1 MPRASLSIY
10 VHWPFCKIKCPYC
23 DFNSY
28 KRESVDQTQWMEAYL
43 RALELWF
50 SRLDQR
56 KIGSIFFG
64 GGTPSLLDPKLVELL
79 LQKINKLWG
88 INNNDCEISIEA
100 NPNSV
105 SELKFKRFKEIGI
118 NRVSIGMQSLNNRD
132 LKLLGRDHNKDQA
145 LEAVEIVRK
154 WFKNFNLD
162 FIYGR
167 QYQNT
172 NMWEDELSKII
183 SLEAPH
189 LSLYQLTIEENTNFY
204 KLFQRELLKG
214 LPTTKIA
221 AEMYDITKRLCE
233 NGTYKQYETSNFAR
247 KGFRCKHNLSYWKY
261 NDYIG
266 VGPGAHGRIKIS
278 GKRYATEEEV
288 NPDIW
293 LKKTVASTS
302 STPKITPLDN
312 RVVFEEKLIMNLRIS
327 EKIPISIFDREKLQP
342 VVMNLKENNLIRL
355 KHNKIIMRKRGTK
368 MLDYITRSL
377 LECF

>member
-10 VHWPFCKIKCPYC
+10 IHWPFCRIKCPYC

-28 KRESVDQTQWMEAYL
+28 KRKSVDQAQWMEAYL

-50 SRLDQR
+50 SRLDKR
-56 KIGSIFFG
+56 KIDSIFFG
-64 GGTPSLLDPKLVELL
+64 GGTPSLLDAKFVEFS
-79 LQKINKLWG
+79 LQKINNLWG
-88 INNNDCEISIEA
+88 INNDCEISIEA
-100 NPNSV
+100 NPNSI
-105 SELKFKRFKEIGI
+105 SEGKFKRLKEIGI
-118 NRVSIGMQSLNNRD
+118 NRVSVGVQSLTNKD
-132 LKLLGRDHNKDQA
+132 LKVLGRDHNKDQA

-167 QYQNT
+167 QYQST
-172 NMWEDELSKII
+172 DMWEDELSQII

-189 LSLYQLTIEENTNFY
+189 LSLYQLTIEENTSFY
-204 KLFQRELLKG
+204 KLFKRDLLKG

-221 AEMYDITKRLCE
+221 DEMYDITKRICE
-233 NGTYKQYETSNFAR
+233 NGDYKQYETSNYAR

-278 GKRYATEEEV
+278 GKRYATEEEI

-293 LKKTVASTS
+293 LEKTVASTS
-302 STPKITPLDN
+302 RTPKITPLEN

-327 EKIPISIFDREKLQP
+327 EKIPVSMFDHDKLQP
-342 VVMNLKENNLIRL
+342 VVMNLKDNNLIKL
-355 KHNKIIMRKRGTK
+355 KDNKIVMRRRGTK

>member
-1 MPRASLSIY
+1 MPRSSLSIY
-10 VHWPFCKIKCPYC
+10 IHWPFCKIKCPYC

-28 KRESVDQTQWMEAYL
+28 KRKSVDQNQWVEAYL

-50 SRLDQR
+50 SRLDKR
-56 KIGSIFFG
+56 KIDSIFFG
-64 GGTPSLLDPKLVELL
+64 GGTPSLLDRKFLELS

-88 INNNDCEISIEA
+88 INKDCEISIEA
-100 NPNSV
+100 NPNSI
-105 SELKFKRFKEIGI
+105 SEVKFKRLKEIGI
-118 NRVSIGMQSLNNRD
+118 NRVSVGVQSLNSKD
-132 LKLLGRDHNKDQA
+132 LKVLGRDHNKDQA

-167 QYQNT
+167 QYQSAS
-172 NMWEDELSKII
+172 MWEDELSQIT

-204 KLFQRELLKG
+204 KLFKRDLLKG
-214 LPTTKIA
+214 LPTIEIA
-221 AEMYDITKRLCE
+221 AEMYDTTKRLCE
-233 NGTYKQYETSNFAR
+233 NGGYKQYETSNYAR

-278 GKRYATEEEV
+278 GKRYATEEEK

-302 STPKITPLDN
+302 ITPKMIHLDN

-327 EKIPISIFDREKLQP
+327 KKIPISMFDHEKLQP

-355 KHNKIIMRKRGTK
+355 KDNKIIMRKRGKK

-377 LECF
+377 MECF

>member
-10 VHWPFCKIKCPYC
+10 IHWPFCKIKCPYC

-50 SRLDQR
+50 SRLDKR
-56 KIGSIFFG
+56 KIDSIFFG
-64 GGTPSLLDPKLVELL
+64 GGTPSLLDPKFVEFS

-88 INNNDCEISIEA
+88 INNDCEISIEA

-105 SELKFKRFKEIGI
+105 SEVKFKRLKEIGI
-118 NRVSIGMQSLNNRD
+118 NRVSVGMQSLNNKD
-132 LKLLGRDHNKDQA
+132 LKVLGRDHNKDQA
-145 LEAVEIVRK
+145 LKAVEIVRK

-167 QYQNT
+167 QYQST
-172 NMWEDELSKII
+172 NMWEDELSQII

-189 LSLYQLTIEENTNFY
+189 LSLYQLTIEENTSFY
-204 KLFQRELLKG
+204 KLFKRDLLKG

-233 NGTYKQYETSNFAR
+233 DGTYKQYETSNFAR
-247 KGFRCKHNLSYWKY
+247 KGFKCKHNLSYWKY

-278 GKRYATEEEV
+278 GKRYATEEEI

-327 EKIPISIFDREKLQP
+327 EKIPISMFDHEKLQP
-342 VVMNLKENNLIRL
+342 VVMNLKENNLIKL
-355 KHNKIIMRKRGTK
+355 KDNKIIMRKRGAK

-377 LECF
+377 MECF

>member
-10 VHWPFCKIKCPYC
+10 IHWPFCKIKCPYC

-43 RALELWF
+43 RAFELWF

-64 GGTPSLLDPKLVELL
+64 GGTPSLLDPKFVELS

-88 INNNDCEISIEA
+88 INNDCEISIEA

-118 NRVSIGMQSLNNRD
+118 NRVSVGMQSLNNRD

-145 LEAVEIVRK
+145 LKAVEIVRK

-172 NMWEDELSKII
+172 NMWEDELSQII

-189 LSLYQLTIEENTNFY
+189 LSLYQLTIEENTSFY
-204 KLFQRELLKG
+204 KLFKRELLKG

-233 NGTYKQYETSNFAR
+233 DGTYKQYETSNFAR
-247 KGFRCKHNLSYWKY
+247 RGFRCKHNLSYWKY

-278 GKRYATEEEV
+278 GKRFATEEEK

-302 STPKITPLDN
+302 STPKTIPLDN

-327 EKIPISIFDREKLQP
+327 KKIPTSMFDYEKLQP
-342 VVMNLKENNLIRL
+342 VVMNLKENNLIKVKDNR
-355 KHNKIIMRKRGTK
+355 IIMRKRGTK

-377 LECF
+377 IECF

>member
-1 MPRASLSIY
+1 MPTPSLSIY
-10 VHWPFCKIKCPYC
+10 IHWPFCKIKCPYC

-28 KRESVDQTQWMEAYL
+28 RREAVDQTQWVEAYL
-43 RALELWF
+43 KALELWF
-50 SRLDQR
+50 SRLDKR

-64 GGTPSLLDPKLVELL
+64 GGTPSLLDPNFVEFS

-88 INNNDCEISIEA
+88 INNDCEISLEA
-100 NPNSV
+100 NPNSI
-105 SELKFKRFKEIGI
+105 SEVKFKRLKEIGI
-118 NRVSIGMQSLNNRD
+118 NRVSVGVQSLSNKD
-132 LKLLGRDHNKDQA
+132 LKSLGRDHSKDQA

-167 QYQNT
+167 QCQST
-172 NMWEDELSKII
+172 NMWENELSQII

-204 KLFQRELLKG
+204 KLFKRDLLKG
-214 LPTTKIA
+214 LPTKKIA

-233 NGTYKQYETSNFAR
+233 DGTYKQYETSNFAR

-278 GKRYATEEEV
+278 GKRYATEEEI

-293 LKKTVASTS
+293 LKNTVASTS
-302 STPKITPLDN
+302 STPKIIPLDN

-327 EKIPISIFDREKLQP
+327 KKIPISMFDHEKLQP
-342 VVMNLKENNLIRL
+342 VVMNLKENNLIEL
-355 KHNKIIMRKRGTK
+355 KDNKIIMKKRGTK

-377 LECF
+377 MECF

>member
-10 VHWPFCKIKCPYC
+10 IHWPFCKIKCPYC

-28 KRESVDQTQWMEAYL
+28 KRESVDQTQWIEAYL

-64 GGTPSLLDPKLVELL
+64 GGTPSLLDPKFVELS

-88 INNNDCEISIEA
+88 INNDCEISIEA

-118 NRVSIGMQSLNNRD
+118 NRVSVGMQSLNNRD

-145 LEAVEIVRK
+145 LKAVEIVRK

-167 QYQNT
+167 QYQDT
-172 NMWEDELSKII
+172 NMWEDELSQII

-189 LSLYQLTIEENTNFY
+189 LSLYQLTIEENTSFH
-204 KLFQRELLKG
+204 KLFKRDLLKG

-221 AEMYDITKRLCE
+221 AEMYDTTKRFCE
-233 NGTYKQYETSNFAR
+233 NGDYKQYEISNYAR

-261 NDYIG
+261 SDYIG
-266 VGPGAHGRIKIS
+266 VGPGAHGRIKKS
-278 GKRYATEEEV
+278 GKIYATEEEM

-293 LKKTVASTS
+293 LKKTVDSAL
-302 STPKITPLDN
+302 STPKITPLEN

-327 EKIPISIFDREKLQP
+327 EKIPISMFDHEKLQP
-342 VVMNLKENNLIRL
+342 VVMNLKQNNLIRL
-355 KHNKIIMRKRGTK
+355 KDNKIIMRKRGTK

-377 LECF
+377 MECF

>member
-10 VHWPFCKIKCPYC
+10 IHWPFCKIKCPYC

-64 GGTPSLLDPKLVELL
+64 GGTPSLLDPKFVELS

-88 INNNDCEISIEA
+88 INNDCEISIEA

-118 NRVSIGMQSLNNRD
+118 NRVSVGMQSLNNRD

-145 LEAVEIVRK
+145 LKAVEIVRK

-189 LSLYQLTIEENTNFY
+189 LSLYQLTIEENTSFY
-204 KLFQRELLKG
+204 KLFKRELLKG

-233 NGTYKQYETSNFAR
+233 DGTYKQYETSNFAR
-247 KGFRCKHNLSYWKY
+247 RGFRCKHNLSYWKY

-278 GKRYATEEEV
+278 GKRFATEEEK

-302 STPKITPLDN
+302 STPKTIPLDN

-327 EKIPISIFDREKLQP
+327 KKIPTSMFDHEKLQP
-342 VVMNLKENNLIRL
+342 VVMNLKENNLIKVKDNR
-355 KHNKIIMRKRGTK
+355 IIMRKRGTK

-377 LECF
+377 MECF

>member
-1 MPRASLSIY
+1 MPRPSLSIY
-10 VHWPFCKIKCPYC
+10 IHWPFCKIKCPYC

-28 KRESVDQTQWMEAYL
+28 RRESVDQTQWVEAYL
-43 RALELWF
+43 RALELWS
-50 SRLDQR
+50 SRLDKR

-64 GGTPSLLDPKLVELL
+64 GGTPSLLDAKFVECSLK
-79 LQKINKLWG
+79 KINKLWG
-88 INNNDCEISIEA
+88 INNNCEISIEA
-100 NPNSV
+100 NPNSI

-118 NRVSIGMQSLNNRD
+118 NRVSVGVQSLTNKD
-132 LKLLGRDHNKDQA
+132 LKSLGRDHSKDQA
-145 LEAVEIVRK
+145 LEAVEIIRK

-167 QYQNT
+167 QYQSA
-172 NMWEDELSKII
+172 NMWEDELSQII
-183 SLEAPH
+183 SLQAPH
-189 LSLYQLTIEENTNFY
+189 LSLYQLTIEENTSFY
-204 KLFQRELLKG
+204 KLFKRDLLKG

-233 NGTYKQYETSNFAR
+233 DGSYKQYETSNFAR

-266 VGPGAHGRIKIS
+266 VGPGAHGRVKIS
-278 GKRYATEEEV
+278 GKRYATEEEI

-293 LKKTVASTS
+293 LKNTVASTS
-302 STPKITPLDN
+302 STPKIIPLHN

-327 EKIPISIFDREKLQP
+327 KKIPISMFDNEKLQP
-342 VVMNLKENNLIRL
+342 VVMNLKENNLIKL
-355 KHNKIIMRKRGTK
+355 KDNKIIVRKRGTK

-377 LECF
+377 MECF

>member
-1 MPRASLSIY
+1 MLKVPISIY
-10 VHWPFCKIKCPYC
+10 IHWPFCKIKCPYC

-28 KRESVDQTQWMEAYL
+28 RRKSVDQTQWVEAYL
-43 RALELWF
+43 KALELWF
-50 SRLDQR
+50 SRLDKR
-56 KIGSIFFG
+56 KIVSIFFG
-64 GGTPSLLDPKLVELL
+64 GGTPSLLDPKFVDFL
-79 LQKINKLWG
+79 LQKIDKLWG
-88 INNNDCEISIEA
+88 INSDCEITIEA

-105 SELKFKRFKEIGI
+105 SEVKFRRLKEVGI
-118 NRVSIGMQSLNNRD
+118 NRVSVGIQSLTDTD
-132 LKLLGRDHNKDQA
+132 LKRLGRDHNKDQA

-167 QYQNT
+167 QYQST
-172 NMWEDELSKII
+172 NMWDNELSQII

-189 LSLYQLTIEENTNFY
+189 LSLYQLTIEENTNYY
-204 KLFQRELLKG
+204 KLFKRDLLKG

-221 AEMYDITKRLCE
+221 SEMYDVTRQLCE
-233 NGTYKQYETSNFAR
+233 AGTYKQYETSNFAR
-247 KGFRCKHNLSYWKY
+247 KGFRCEHNLSYWRY

-278 GKRYATEEEV
+278 GKRYATEEEI

-302 STPKITPLDN
+302 RTPKITPLDN
-312 RVVFEEKLIMNLRIS
+312 RVVLEEKLIMNLRIS
-327 EKIPISIFDREKLQP
+327 EKIPMSMFDHEKLQP
-342 VVMNLKENNLIRL
+342 VVMKLKDNNLIKL
-355 KHNKIIMRKRGTK
+355 KDNKIVMRKRGAK

-377 LECF
+377 MECF

>member
-1 MPRASLSIY
+1 MPRSSLSIY
-10 VHWPFCKIKCPYC
+10 IHWPFCKIKCPYC

-28 KRESVDQTQWMEAYL
+28 KRKSVDQTQWVEAYIK
-43 RALELWF
+43 ALNLWY
-50 SRLDQR
+50 SRLDKR
-56 KIGSIFFG
+56 KVVSIFFG
-64 GGTPSLLDPKLVELL
+64 GGTPSLLDPKFVGFS
-79 LQKINKLWG
+79 LQKIDKLWG
-88 INNNDCEISIEA
+88 INSDCEITIEA

-105 SELKFKRFKEIGI
+105 SEVKFRGLKEVGI
-118 NRVSIGMQSLNNRD
+118 NRVSVGIQSLTDID
-132 LKLLGRDHNKDQA
+132 LRRLGRDHNKDQA

-167 QYQNT
+167 QYQST
-172 NMWEDELSKII
+172 SMWEDELSQIT

-189 LSLYQLTIEENTNFY
+189 LSLYQLTIEENTSFY
-204 KLFQRELLKG
+204 KLFKRDLLKG

-221 AEMYDITKRLCE
+221 AEMYDTTKRLCE
-233 NGTYKQYETSNFAR
+233 DGDYKQYETSNFAR
-247 KGFRCKHNLSYWKY
+247 KGFRCIHNLSYWKY

-278 GKRYATEEEV
+278 GKRYATEEEK

-293 LKKTVASTS
+293 LKKTVASTPR
-302 STPKITPLDN
+302 TPKIIPLDN

-327 EKIPISIFDREKLQP
+327 KKIPISMFDYEKLQP
-342 VVMNLKENNLIRL
+342 VVMNLKENNLIKL
-355 KHNKIIMRKRGTK
+355 KDNRIIMRKKGTK

-377 LECF
+377 MECF

>member
-1 MPRASLSIY
+1 M
-10 VHWPFCKIKCPYC
+10 
-23 DFNSY
+23 
-28 KRESVDQTQWMEAYL
+28 
-43 RALELWF
+43 
-50 SRLDQR
+50 
-56 KIGSIFFG
+56 
-64 GGTPSLLDPKLVELL
+64 
-79 LQKINKLWG
+79 
-88 INNNDCEISIEA
+88 
-100 NPNSV
+100 
-105 SELKFKRFKEIGI
+105 
-118 NRVSIGMQSLNNRD
+118 
-132 LKLLGRDHNKDQA
+132 
-145 LEAVEIVRK
+145 
-154 WFKNFNLD
+154 
-162 FIYGR
+162 
-167 QYQNT
+167 
-172 NMWEDELSKII
+172 
-183 SLEAPH
+183 
-189 LSLYQLTIEENTNFY
+189 
-204 KLFQRELLKG
+204 LKG

-261 NDYIG
+261 SDYIG

-278 GKRYATEEEV
+278 GKRYATEEEM

-293 LKKTVASTS
+293 LKKTLASAS

-355 KHNKIIMRKRGTK
+355 KDNKIIMRKRGTK